1 VTSASVSGLRIE
13 LTQSSIAA
21 VTAGYWNVRWIVE
34 NTGANPLQ
42 LETVRLPH
50 GQFRAA
56 EKRFAPSLDLE
67 PGSAAEFDT
76 IVYCNEPT
84 GLVTENAFVI
94 FAASWHGQKWRIFA
108 RLRVVVNAQGE
119 PQSVT
124 ELVTTQKVGFS
135 GVPD

>member
-1 VTSASVSGLRIE
+1 MTPTSVSGPTVE
-13 LTQSSIAA
+13 LTQSSVAA
-21 VTAGYWNVRWIVE
+21 VTTGYWKMRWIIQ
-34 NTGANPLQ
+34 NTGANLFQ
-42 LETVRLPH
+42 LEKVRLPH

-56 EKRFAPSLDLE
+56 EQEFDPSLDLE

-76 IVYCNEPT
+76 VVYCNEPT

-94 FAASWHGQKWRIFA
+94 FAASWHGQQWRIFV
-108 RLRVVVNAQGE
+108 RLRVVVDAQGE

-124 ELVTTQKVGFS
+124 EFVTTQKVGFS